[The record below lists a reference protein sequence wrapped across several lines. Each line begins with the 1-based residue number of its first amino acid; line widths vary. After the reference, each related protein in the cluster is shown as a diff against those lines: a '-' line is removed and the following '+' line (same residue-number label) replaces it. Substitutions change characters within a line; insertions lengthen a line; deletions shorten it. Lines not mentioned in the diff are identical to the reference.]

1 MARYFKVIE
10 IGRDD
15 FVSKMGDDLDC
26 CQLAANIDGIC
37 YVAVDDEREDEINI
51 DIDCLYMQNWKGDR
65 R

>member
-10 IGRDD
+10 IGRDE

-37 YVAVDDEREDEINI
+37 YVAVDDEQEDEINI
-51 DIDCLYMQNWKGDR
+51 DIDCL
-65 R
+65 